1 MKTEY
6 TIVLIAISLI
16 YAVITKWF
24 PDLPITPEVFQV
36 VILWLLAK
44 IGVEVVGRPLANKFR
59 AMRSAKG

>member
-24 PDLPITPEVFQV
+24 PDFPVSPEVFQV

-44 IGVEVVGRPLANKFR
+44 IGIEVSVPPASKLRSIVG
-59 AMRSAKG
+59 AKG

>member
-1 MKTEY
+1 MKTEL

-36 VILWLLAK
+36 IILWLLAK
-44 IGVEVVGRPLANKFR
+44 IGIEVAEPPADALRSMVGR
-59 AMRSAKG
+59 KG

>member
-6 TIVLIAISLI
+6 TIVLIAISLV

-24 PDLPITPEVFQV
+24 PDFPVSPEVFQV

-44 IGVEVVGRPLANKFR
+44 IGIEVSVPTASKLRSFVG
-59 AMRSAKG
+59 AKG